1 MSSRRRISVRVQLLG
16 GFAAVLALTILIG
29 VLGLHRMHAIQD
41 ETDNMAHQ
49 VLPGVVLVAKVDA
62 DLVRYRKAQLEH
74 QPQAAAQTAKR
85 IDTRLAAYA
94 PFAIDAADRANHRAI
109 TAAWG
114 EYKQL
119 QPTDPQAVKDFR
131 AIEDRIAAWMAHNE
145 RFADAEAADAH
156 DTFTSARTLVIAALI
171 VAVLLSIAIAMII
184 TTRIRRTVAD
194 VLDRLGT
201 LRDHCTADLRS
212 ALQAISRG
220 DLTQT
225 VTPVTPPITRI
236 PGDEL
241 GDAAIAVNDIREA
254 TFASVEAYNDTRAEL
269 AAMIGQISSTAT
281 SVSSASQQ
289 MAATSEET
297 GRATNE
303 IAEAITEVAT
313 GATRQVGMVEA
324 TRDAAQATR
333 GVAGEAGTVAAAGA
347 QAAQRATT
355 AMGAV
360 RDSGSDVSSAI
371 QALAAKSD
379 EVNGIAAT
387 IAGIAEQTNLLA
399 LNAAIE
405 AARAGEQGKGFAVV
419 AEEVRKLAEESQH
432 AAASIG
438 DLICEIQTETG
449 RAVEVVEASASRSRE
464 GAQVVDEARAAFQRI
479 TDVIATISDRV
490 EEIYQAANEV
500 ASVAE
505 QSSASTEQV
514 SASTQETSA
523 STEQI
528 AASAQELAGSAREL
542 EELVARFTI
551 A

>member
-16 GFAAVLALTILIG
+16 GFAAVLVLTVMIG

-62 DLVRYRKAQLEH
+62 DLVRYRKAQLED

-85 IDTRLAAYA
+85 IDARLAAYA
-94 PFAIDAADRANHRAI
+94 PFAIDAADRANHDAI

-114 EYKQL
+114 DYTQL

-131 AIEDRIAAWMAHNE
+131 AIEDRVAGWMAHNE

-171 VAVLLSIAIAMII
+171 VAVLLSIAIAMVI

-212 ALQAISRG
+212 ALQAVARG

-225 VTPVTPPITRI
+225 VTPVTQPITRI

-254 TFASVEAYNDTRAEL
+254 TVASVDAYNDTRAEL
-269 AAMIGQISSTAT
+269 AAMIGQISSTAS

-297 GRATNE
+297 GRASNE
-303 IAEAITEVAT
+303 IAEAITEVAS

-324 TRDAAQATR
+324 TRDAADATR
-333 GVAGEAGTVAAAGA
+333 GVAGEAGTVASAGA
-347 QAAQRATT
+347 EAAQRATT

-360 RDSGSDVSSAI
+360 RDSGGEVSSAI

-405 AARAGEQGKGFAVV
+405 AARAGEQGRGFAVV
-419 AEEVRKLAEESQH
+419 ADEVRKLAEESQH

-438 DLICEIQTETG
+438 DLIAEIQTETV
-449 RAVEVVEASASRSRE
+449 RAVEVVDASASRSQE
-464 GAQVVDEARAAFQRI
+464 GAEVVDEARTAFQRI
-479 TDVIATISDRV
+479 TEVIGTISERV
-490 EEIYQAANEV
+490 EEIYDAANEV

-523 STEQI
+523 STQQI

-542 EELVARFTI
+542 EELVARFTL